1 MEGAGTLAQA
11 NINPCECF
19 ERGWWVWVDLV
30 NGRRDCMK
38 GASQLLAARAQG
50 ALQLAGNR
58 GRKQAVANSTVW
70 GSPQGGSIPFQKG
83 GQGRLVAGSS

>member
-38 GASQLLAARAQG
+38 GASQLLPARSGRPSARWQPG
-50 ALQLAGNR
+50 PEAGSR
-58 GRKQAVANSTVW
+58 QQHCLGQSK
-70 GSPQGGSIPFQKG
+70 GGSIPFQKG